1 MVRKLIYLT
10 ILLAL
15 LSVNANAQSPVNIV
29 KGKFIADKGTTLLKT
44 FSVSKGDVIEIKLT
58 TLHKRR
64 GLNIWIRQHP
74 GNLLVLDFEDL
85 TTSTKKIVAPVDAI
99 YQIFYGGSKLDIEI
113 EVNNYTSSP
122 NGPGRGEPVYVRI
135 PDTLHASGYVTRSIG
150 ENYTLSPQK
159 EKVLLKTSIQSEQI
173 CSRDFITGVDLIELN
188 IPGNVKDEY
197 REQKLLSYSVT
208 LTCGEIGMYNAMMG
222 VVDAG
227 IDAFVKIPG
236 PKSENKAKLAKAKDN
251 NQYKFTDKLDDAA
264 EKIETTKEIVDIGKD
279 GADTLAPGSSTA
291 KVLEGTAFVLDGGIQ
306 KMVLETALDKA
317 GAPKEMKALIGA
329 VQEFPSLS
337 DITKG
342 AVHKLVPSIKGNA
355 RLIVEGEKLEKEIVA
370 KIPMKEFWIQSA
382 MNYGQNGGGCWDVPG
397 GPQSFQN
404 GQDIKCWDID
414 GGADRKFKMVPSLK
428 YPGYYEIQTI
438 MPGSRQG
445 VIDIAGGNTGN
456 GTNIQLWE
464 QNGTAAQVF
473 KFKHLGNG
481 KFKIYSATGMV
492 VHLSGRKNANG
503 TNVAIWEDHDGA
515 WMEWYLVDPVTR
527 QALVPT
533 ENTTIDVIKRYTV
546 YDQKGG
552 VISPKFEVSDAGDV
566 LKSYIRIEKVAVE
579 AKAKL
584 VVEAQY
590 EITDYTDVIKYARTT
605 EQVNTNDFWTAYK
618 VNYDYA
624 IMFKDQMEPYYQEIS
639 QGEYYSSQRPASE
652 EVKSDDYVQKSRILR
667 YDYLTKQK

>member
-1 MVRKLIYLT
+1 MIRKLIYLT

-44 FSVSKGDVIEIKLT
+44 FPVSKGDVIEFKLT

-150 ENYTLSPQK
+150 ENYTLTPQK

-355 RLIVEGEKLEKEIVA
+355 RLQIIGEKIEKEIVA
-370 KIPMKEFWIQSA
+370 KVPTKEFWIQSA
-382 MNYGQNGGGCWDVPG
+382 MNYGKNPGGCWDVPG
-397 GPQSFQN
+397 GPTAGQN
-404 GQDIKCWDID
+404 GQDINCWDID
-414 GGADRKFKMVPSLK
+414 NGIDRKFKFVPSSTH
-428 YPGYYEIQTI
+428 PGYYEIHSA
-438 MPGSRQG
+438 MSGFA
-445 VIDIAGGNTGN
+445 IDNSGGNGN
-456 GTNIQLWE
+456 MDKNGNNILLWQRHGGESQL
-464 QNGTAAQVF
+464 F
-473 KFKHLGNG
+473 KIKHLGNG
-481 KFKIYSATGMV
+481 KLKIINFNGLV
-492 VHLSGRKNANG
+492 VHLSGRKNGNG
-503 TNVAIWEDHDGA
+503 TNIAIWEDHGGA
-515 WMEWYLVDPVTR
+515 WMEWYLVDPITR
-527 QALVPT
+527 QGFVPT
-533 ENTTIDVIKRYTV
+533 ENKTIDVLKKYTIA
-546 YDQKGG
+546 DRKGG
-552 VISPKFEVSDAGDV
+552 LINEKILLDNAGEVVKAY
-566 LKSYIRIEKVAVE
+566 LRIDKDAVE

-590 EITDYTDVIKYARTT
+590 EITDYTDVIKYVRTT
-605 EQVNTNDFWTAYK
+605 QPVNTKDFWTAYK
-618 VNYDYA
+618 VDYDYQ
-624 IMFKDQMEPYYQEIS
+624 IMFKDQVKDYYQIVPMS
-639 QGEYYSSQRPASE
+639 EYYSSQRPASE
-652 EVKSDDYVQKSRILR
+652 ELKSADYE
-667 YDYLTKQK
+667 